1 METDPSRM
9 CERFV
14 DLPEIH
20 VLGVEGDYREPFIVH
35 FESRRA
41 VVGCPECGVVARVK
55 DRPLVTLVDLPIN
68 GRPVSLV
75 WHKRRFCCVET
86 ACSTGSWTEQD
97 SRVAFARHLTTD
109 RAGRWLTRQIGQHGR
124 SVAEIANELGC
135 AWHTV
140 NDALLRLRRSPH
152 RTRAPLR

>member
-14 DLPEIH
+14 DLPEIN

-35 FESRRA
+35 FESRRTA
-41 VVGCPECGVVARVK
+41 VGYPECGVVASVK

-75 WHKRRFCCVET
+75 T
-86 ACSTGSWTEQD
+86 
-97 SRVAFARHLTTD
+97 
-109 RAGRWLTRQIGQHGR
+109 
-124 SVAEIANELGC
+124 
-135 AWHTV
+135 
-140 NDALLRLRRSPH
+140 
-152 RTRAPLR
+152 